1 MKGKSEDNTKK
12 TADELTIGNRF
23 NMHGSVINYQDAKNF
38 LDLNVEFWDQADERW
53 QLLWNYYLR
62 VKALFR
68 INQTVAK
75 LFETTETSV
84 TMNIQT
90 IPMQGNQPV
99 K

>member
-1 MKGKSEDNTKK
+1 M
-12 TADELTIGNRF
+12 
-23 NMHGSVINYQDAKNF
+23 QKNF

-62 VKALFR
+62 VKALFQ